1 MQSSLFWHF
10 IEDQKIVRGDWFVNS
25 MLFHMFANQRSG
37 RFYFK
42 HFFCPKIKIV
52 HTFFASNVC
61 WLEFFVATT
70 DTLDRKSLLN
80 ITINFTVQHLIRI
93 NLKDINELE
102 CLLTDGSI
110 VEWRLQFGIFK
121 SPCYTG
127 PWTEKKNMAEAWSM
141 VKFSS

>member
-1 MQSSLFWHF
+1 
-10 IEDQKIVRGDWFVNS
+10 
-25 MLFHMFANQRSG
+25 MFANQRSG

-42 HFFCPKIKIV
+42 HFFYPKIKIV

-93 NLKDINELE
+93 TLKDINELE

-121 SPCYTG
+121 SPCCTG
-127 PWTEKKNMAEAWSM
+127 PWTEKKKIWLRHGPWLNSLLSYLA
-141 VKFSS
+141 VVYFPLQKRNNRNKNND